1 MLKKVLIVLV
11 VIVAMIFGGCF
22 AIFYLPELLF
32 NNVIHIPPDSKQVYE
47 ATERYGASAATRSVY
62 YLSNT
67 NVADLL
73 NWYKAFYPAFRSGDP
88 ERRWLIMVKATED
101 KGLQSNSIYSDS
113 KILIHESLCNYQF
126 PYTCLTVA
134 MVDLSTQNP
143 PSGYIVSDDG
153 FAPQPNT
160 PLSTMLEAL
169 PKSGTLIIYRYYV
182 TDW

>member
-11 VIVAMIFGGCF
+11 LIAAMIFGGCF

-32 NNVIHIPPDSKQVYE
+32 SNVIHIPPKIKQVYE
-47 ATERYGASAATRSVY
+47 ETERYGASAATRSVY

-67 NVADLL
+67 NIDDLL
-73 NWYKAFYPAFRSGDP
+73 NWYKDFYPAFRSGDP
-88 ERRWLIMVKATED
+88 EGRWLIMVKATED

-134 MVDLSTQNP
+134 MVDLSVHYP
-143 PSGYIVSDDG
+143 PSDYITSDNG
-153 FAPQPNT
+153 FAPQSDT
-160 PLSTMLEAL
+160 LLYKMLNSL

-182 TDW
+182 TDL